1 MSRYLFLRFSF
12 FFFCTGHDPRS
23 NHRKRINIRLEMA
36 RTTVVKDK
44 LLSCANI
51 STYRYTIYH
60 LSLQYEFRFGLVSV
74 SLASCAYYGNKAVP
88 STKALDHDFYID
100 VNRTIFVSYFI
111 YIYFNSKLI
120 KLISWRSSNK
130 LDYIGKRNFYFEK
143 RYSITFAR

>member
-1 MSRYLFLRFSF
+1 MSRYLFLRFSLFLF
-12 FFFCTGHDPRS
+12 FLYRPRS
-23 NHRKRINIRLEMA
+23 ALESSKENNIRLEMA

-74 SLASCAYYGNKAVP
+74 SLASCAYYGNKAIP

-130 LDYIGKRNFYFEK
+130 LDYIRKRNFYFEK
-143 RYSITFAR
+143 R

>member
-1 MSRYLFLRFSF
+1 MSRYLFLRFSLF
-12 FFFCTGHDPRS
+12 FFFVPATIRARIIESS
-23 NHRKRINIRLEMA
+23 NNIRLEMA

-111 YIYFNSKLI
+111 H
-120 KLISWRSSNK
+120 ISIS
-130 LDYIGKRNFYFEK
+130 IRN
-143 RYSITFAR
+143 